1 MARVQRWCSRFTV
14 YTTTIVIAG
23 GGIGVGAIKARG
35 TGLMIETIKGP
46 IMSNAKPGDDGHG
59 RVGITGG
66 AKIVDRQIGS
76 SLIGRDRAIIGRFEV
91 RARIAR

>member
-23 GGIGVGAIKARG
+23 GGIGVGAIKARA

-46 IMSNAKPGDDGHG
+46 MMSNAKPGDGGHG

-76 SLIGRDRAIIGRFEV
+76 TLIGRDRAFIGRFEV
-91 RARIAR
+91 RTRIAR